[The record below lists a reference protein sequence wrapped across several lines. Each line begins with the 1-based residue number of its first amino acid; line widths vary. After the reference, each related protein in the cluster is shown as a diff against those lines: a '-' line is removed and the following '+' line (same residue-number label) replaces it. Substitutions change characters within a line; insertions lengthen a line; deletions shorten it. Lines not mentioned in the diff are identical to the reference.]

1 MMENDKMKKRFGL
14 PVRGTI
20 AALLTATAL
29 SGCAQLQAELEEMFT
44 PRIEL
49 LTEIEQDLYRAILA
63 SDKVEKLRKTPSK
76 ATARKAQKTAAA
88 SVAKKPAKP
97 TVDASVETASAAAKT
112 AEKSSGEA
120 VASTTSGGKPTKVTL
135 TETEETPQSGS
146 VYLSKSE
153 INPVQL
159 TFQGDAQTFFTRVA
173 DDIDYK
179 LVEEGNN
186 RMVDLNIKANGE
198 PLFGVAIRAANYVE
212 KDMRVRFD
220 MEEKLI
226 RIEYLDQ

>member
-1 MMENDKMKKRFGL
+1 MPARAT
-14 PVRGTI
+14 V

-29 SGCAQLQAELEEMFT
+29 SGCAQLQADLQAAFQ

-63 SDKVEKLRKTPSK
+63 SDKIEKLRVTPKAERAGTTRKKAAAPKAAVVEK
-76 ATARKAQKTAAA
+76 ATVEADTKAPGSSPKA
-88 SVAKKPAKP
+88 
-97 TVDASVETASAAAKT
+97 DAS
-112 AEKSSGEA
+112 EKPKVSLT
-120 VASTTSGGKPTKVTL
+120 VA
-135 TETEETPQSGS
+135 EETPGSGAI
-146 VYLSKSE
+146 YLSKSE

-159 TFQGDAQTFFTRVA
+159 TFQGDAHTFFERVA

-179 LVEEGNN
+179 VVEVGSN

-220 MEEKLI
+220 MEEKVI

>member
-1 MMENDKMKKRFGL
+1 MQNEKKKYRFGM
-14 PVRGTI
+14 PARATV

-29 SGCAQLQAELEEMFT
+29 SGCAQLQADLQAAFQ

-63 SDKVEKLRKTPSK
+63 SDKIEKLRVTSK
-76 ATARKAQKTAAA
+76 AERSTAPRKQATAPKKAQVVKT
-88 SVAKKPAKP
+88 
-97 TVDASVETASAAAKT
+97 TVEADVKGTEASAASIAD
-112 AEKSSGEA
+112 AE
-120 VASTTSGGKPTKVTL
+120 PKVTL
-135 TETEETPQSGS
+135 TVAEDAPKSGAI
-146 VYLSKSE
+146 YLSKSE

-159 TFQGDAQTFFTRVA
+159 TFQGDAHTFFERVA

-179 LVEEGNN
+179 VVEVGSN

-220 MEEKLI
+220 MEEKVI